1 MRYDKLVEMMKKIAS
16 EKLAED
22 IKHRSA
28 SQSQSMRGRY
38 SRHKN
43 EIRLAQEDKVK
54 SLGKTDTGSTA
65 IYEPNP
71 VINSIDQSIKT

>member
-1 MRYDKLVEMMKKIAS
+1 MKRIAS

-38 SRHKN
+38 SRHKG
-43 EIRLAQEDKVK
+43 EIRLAQEDDKKFVV
-54 SLGKTDTGSTA
+54 KTDTGNTVEVE
-65 IYEPNP
+65 INP
-71 VINSIDQSIKT
+71 VQQKPIDQSTKP